1 MPASRL
7 LSYLTRLAVYA
18 AAILVVISARLPD
31 TPPLRSTERGP
42 GGEASAQA
50 RSPEVEV
57 EKVGR
62 WPGGELRLALLGVL
76 VAGLV
81 VEIAGRRTTW
91 R

>member
-7 LSYLTRLAVYA
+7 LSFLTRLAVYA
-18 AAILVVISARLPD
+18 AAIFVVLTAQLPD
-31 TPPLRSTERGP
+31 APPLRHTERGL
-42 GGEASAQA
+42 GGEAAA
-50 RSPEVEV
+50 LAGSPEVEV

-81 VEIAGRRTTW
+81 VEIAGRKTTW

>member
-7 LSYLTRLAVYA
+7 LPYLIRLAVYA
-18 AAILVVISARLPD
+18 AAILIVLVAKLPD
-31 TPPLRSTERGP
+31 TPPLRGTERGP
-42 GGEASAQA
+42 GGEAQSLA
-50 RSPEVEV
+50 RWPGD
-57 EKVGR
+57 KVTKLERG
-62 WPGGELRLALLGVL
+62 PGGELRLALLGIL